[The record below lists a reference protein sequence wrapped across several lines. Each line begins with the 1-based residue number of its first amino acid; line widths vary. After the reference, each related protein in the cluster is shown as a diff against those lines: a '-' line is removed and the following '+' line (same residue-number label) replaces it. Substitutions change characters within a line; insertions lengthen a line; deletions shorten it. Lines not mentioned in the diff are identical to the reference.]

1 MSLQSIISVDKK
13 FQTSVNLEY
22 DINNV
27 DKITGYIPT
36 EQSVAVMDKFLRG
49 IYYPSSAKRANVLV
63 GPYGR
68 GKSHL
73 LLVLS
78 AILSLDVVSEDK
90 KKVNKVLKDLT
101 KKISRINE
109 QTGVLIESLLNS
121 NTRLLP
127 VLVNSNGV
135 DISQNLILALRDAL
149 ERAGILDLL
158 PTTHFDAAIEV
169 LTMWKKDYP
178 KAFSTFVSELKSR
191 KIEPTLFALNL
202 EKYDLEAYNTFCEI
216 YPKIAA
222 GTKFNPYSNTDVI
235 KLYQAVNH
243 ALKESTAFSGMF
255 IIFDEFSKF
264 VEANLDKSRMANF
277 KVIQDLA
284 EASDRE
290 SNPQMHF
297 TCVTH
302 KALLDYS
309 ASDSFKTVEGRFGNI
324 NFVASSEQSYELIAN
339 AIIKKP
345 EFLQFKE
352 ANKEN
357 FNNLINLSSIGIFSD
372 IEKLAY
378 GFFPIAP
385 VTAYALLRVSE
396 KVGQNERTVFTF
408 LAQDEKGTFVEF
420 IKNNDGFSLMTVDA
434 VFDYFQDLFKKS
446 LFNETVHSMWA
457 KANSALYQV
466 EDANAHKVIKAL
478 SIIGIV
484 GDEKFRPVSTH
495 IKAALNFKDKEFDK
509 AIKLLKE
516 KSIVAQRE
524 SSEFVLLTA
533 NGVDVQNSVNNFVNS
548 KAVKMNRCEYL
559 NKLLE
564 TKYLMPRQYND
575 EYSMIRYFQVE
586 FMEAEDLIRT
596 KNWLQLFEG
605 VNADGLILNI
615 LFSNKLCSAEV
626 IEKIKE
632 FAGQQQIIACVPE
645 TEELFDDII
654 IKQLSAVA
662 ELKHSDVAK
671 GDKHYLEEL
680 EVYEEDAEKRLS
692 KYIDELYSA
701 TSPKSHFY
709 NCDGEIP
716 DIRKQINLNKVISRI
731 CSQKYGKAPK
741 INNEMINKNNLSS
754 PIRKA
759 RELVVNHILESSEQT
774 TLPCMEGFGSEVS
787 VFNSVFVATG
797 LNQTLMVADEGLKA
811 VLSEIETFVKN
822 AETKKQKFS
831 NLFDTLSSA
840 PYGVRKGIIPM
851 LIAYVLRPYKES
863 VVLYYGKNE
872 VELSADII
880 CSIIDV
886 NGIDYQILLESG
898 TQKKDESIA
907 ELLDVFAQYADT
919 QSKSINKI
927 YNVVKLMQNWM
938 RSLPEYT
945 KRCESICENGLFI
958 QLSLE
963 ELNFKKE
970 LLKFEINAREFLFE
984 YVFKNNSKAELKHA
998 IEKVKLL
1005 KSRLD
1010 NHISNVKDY
1019 LILETKKI
1027 FGDRSTGTLASA
1039 ILDWKQKLD
1048 DKTKKRMFD
1057 TKTNQILGY
1066 LLSINNYDDVKLIE
1080 ELSKCVTGINLAD
1093 WNNSMIDKY
1102 KEMLSSAILAINE
1115 FNVSSDDEEGANG
1128 IEVVINGEK
1137 ISKTFAS
1144 VKTTPMG
1151 MTVKNNI
1158 ESVFEEYGDSISS
1171 DEKLSILLNVIKTLI
1186 N

>member
-22 DINNV
+22 DINNI

-49 IYYPSSAKRANVLV
+49 VFYPSTTKRANVLV

-78 AILSLDVVSEDK
+78 SILSLDIVAEDK
-90 KKVNKVLKDLT
+90 KKAKKVLKDLA
-101 KKISRINE
+101 KKIARINE
-109 QTGVLIESLLNS
+109 QTGLLVESLLNS

-127 VLVNSNGV
+127 ILVNSNGV

-169 LTMWKKDYP
+169 LNMWKTDYP
-178 KAFSTFVSELKSR
+178 KAYSTFVNELKTK
-191 KIEPTLFALNL
+191 KIEPSLFALNL
-202 EKYDLEAYNTFCEI
+202 EKYDLETYNIFCEI

-222 GTKFNPYSNTDVI
+222 GTKFNPYSNTDVV

-243 ALKESTAFSGMF
+243 ALKESTGFSGVF

-284 EASDRE
+284 EAADRE

-309 ASDSFKTVEGRFGNI
+309 SSDSFKTVEGRFGNI

-345 EFLQFKE
+345 EFSQFKE
-352 ANKEN
+352 ANKKKFE
-357 FNNLINLSSIGIFSD
+357 NLINLSSIGIFSD

-408 LAQDEKGTFVEF
+408 LAQDEKGTFVDF
-420 IKNNDGFSLMTVDA
+420 IKNNDGFALMTVDS
-434 VFDYFQDLFKKS
+434 VFDYFQDFFKKS

-457 KANSALYQV
+457 KASSALYQV
-466 EDANAHKVIKAL
+466 VDENARKIIKTL

-495 IKAALNFKDKEFDK
+495 IKASLNFSDKQFDD
-509 AIKLLKE
+509 AIKLLQE

-533 NGVDVQNSVNNFVNS
+533 NGVDVQNNVNNIVNS
-548 KAVKMNRCEYL
+548 KTIKVNRCEYL
-559 NKLLE
+559 NRLLE

-575 EYSMIRYFQVE
+575 EYSMIRYFQVK
-586 FMEAEDLIRT
+586 FIEAEDLIRT

-605 VNADGLILNI
+605 INADGLILNV
-615 LFSNKLCSAEV
+615 LFSNQLCAERV
-626 IEKIKE
+626 VQKIKE

-645 TEELFDDII
+645 TDELFNDII

-662 ELKHSDVAK
+662 ELKNSEVAR

-692 KYIDELYSA
+692 KYINDLYNIA
-701 TSPKSHFY
+701 SPNNHFY
-709 NCDGEIP
+709 NCDGEILE
-716 DIRKQINLNKVISRI
+716 IRKQINLNKVISRI

-754 PIRKA
+754 QIKKA

-774 TLPCMEGFGSEVS
+774 QIVGMEGFGPEVS
-787 VFNSVFVATG
+787 IFNSVFVATG
-797 LNQTLMVADEGLKA
+797 LNQTLQVDDEGLKL
-811 VLSEIETFVKN
+811 VLGEIEAFIKN
-822 AETKKQKFS
+822 AETKKQNFS
-831 NLFDTLSSA
+831 NLFETLSSA

-851 LIAYVLRPYKES
+851 LIAYVLRPYKQS

-880 CSIIDV
+880 CSIIDA
-886 NGIDYQILLESG
+886 NGKDYQILLESG
-898 TQKKDESIA
+898 TQRRDESIA
-907 ELLDVFAQYADT
+907 ELLEIFAQYADT
-919 QSKSINKI
+919 QSKSINII

-938 RSLPEYT
+938 RALPEYT
-945 KRCESICENGLFI
+945 KRCENICENGEFI
-958 QLSLE
+958 ALTLDE
-963 ELNFKKE
+963 VNFKKE
-970 LLKFEINAREFLFE
+970 LLKFEINSREFLFE
-984 YVFKNNSKAELKHA
+984 YIFKNNSKLELKKA
-998 IEKVKLL
+998 VERIKLF

-1010 NHISNVKDY
+1010 NHISNIKAY

-1027 FGDRSTGTLASA
+1027 FGDKSEGTLSSA
-1039 ILDWKQKLD
+1039 IIDWKQKLAD
-1048 DKTKKRMFD
+1048 RTKKRMFD
-1057 TKTNQILGY
+1057 AKTNQILSY
-1066 LLSINNYDDVKLIE
+1066 LLSVSNYDDIKLIE
-1080 ELSKCVTGINLAD
+1080 ELSKCVVGMNLAD
-1093 WNNSMIDKY
+1093 WNNSSLEKY
-1102 KEMLSSAILAINE
+1102 KEVISSVIFTINA
-1115 FNVSSDDEEGANG
+1115 FNASSEDETGDNG

-1151 MTVKNNI
+1151 MTVMNNI
-1158 ESVFEEYGDSISS
+1158 EAVFEEYGDSISS
-1171 DEKLSILLNVIKTLI
+1171 DEKLSILLNIIKTLI

>member
-49 IYYPSSAKRANVLV
+49 VYYASSQRANVLV

-73 LLVLS
+73 LLILS
-78 AILSLDVVSEDK
+78 SILSLDLVAEDK
-90 KKVNKVLKDLT
+90 KKAKKVLKDLAN
-101 KKISRINE
+101 KIGRINE
-109 QTGVLIESLLNS
+109 QTGVLVESILSS

-127 VLVNSNGV
+127 ILVNSNGV

-158 PTTHFDAAIEV
+158 PTTHFDAAISV
-169 LTMWKKDYP
+169 LTMWKNEYP
-178 KAFSTFVSELKSR
+178 EAFSTFVNELKAR
-191 KIEPTLFALNL
+191 KIDFSLHELNL
-202 EKYDLEAYNTFCEI
+202 KKYDLEAYNIFCEI

-222 GTKFNPYSNTDVI
+222 GTKFNPYSNTDVV

-243 ALKESTAFSGMF
+243 ALKESTPFSGIF

-284 EASDRE
+284 EAADRE

-345 EFLQFKE
+345 EFSKFK
-352 ANKEN
+352 AEN
-357 FNNLINLSSIGIFSD
+357 EGNFKNLINLSSIGIFSD

-408 LAQDEKGTFVEF
+408 LAQDEKGTFVDF
-420 IKNNDGFSLMTVDA
+420 IKNNDGFSLMTVDS

-457 KANSALYQV
+457 KANSALYQI
-466 EDANAHKVIKAL
+466 EDANARKIIKAL

-495 IKAALNFKDKEFDK
+495 IKAALNFNDKEFDS

-533 NGVDVQNSVNNFVNS
+533 NGVDIQNSVNDIVNG
-548 KAVKMNRCEYL
+548 KAIKFNRCDYL
-559 NKLLE
+559 NKIIE

-575 EYSMIRYFQVE
+575 EFSMIRYFQVK
-586 FMEAEDLIRT
+586 FIEAEDLLKT

-605 VNADGLILNI
+605 VNADGLILNV
-615 LFSNKLCSAEV
+615 LFSNQLCAEKV
-626 IEKIKE
+626 IAKIKE
-632 FAGQQQIIACVPE
+632 YAGQQQIIACIPKVE
-645 TEELFDDII
+645 KLFDDII

-662 ELKHSDVAK
+662 ELKNSDVAK
-671 GDKHYLEEL
+671 ADKHYLEEL

-692 KYIDELYSA
+692 KYVNELYSA
-701 TSPKSHFY
+701 ASPNSHFY
-709 NCDGEIP
+709 NCDGELQ

-741 INNEMINKNNLSS
+741 INNEMINKNVLSS
-754 PIRKA
+754 QIKKA
-759 RELVVNHILESSEQT
+759 RELVVDHVLDSSEQT
-774 TLPCMEGFGSEVS
+774 ILSGMEGFGPEVS
-787 VFNSVFVATG
+787 IFNSVFVATG
-797 LNQTLMVADEGLKA
+797 LNQTLLIEDEGLKA
-811 VLSEIETFVKN
+811 VLSEIETFIKS
-822 AETKKQKFS
+822 AEAKKQNFS
-831 NLFDTLSSA
+831 TLFDTLSSA

-872 VELSADII
+872 VELSAEII
-880 CSIIDV
+880 CSIIDA
-886 NGIDYQILLESG
+886 NGKDYQILLGNG
-898 TQKKDESIA
+898 TQKKDESVA
-907 ELLDVFAQYADT
+907 ELIEIFSQYADT

-927 YNVVKLMQNWM
+927 YNAVKLMQNWI

-945 KRCESICENGLFI
+945 KRCEKICENGIFI
-958 QLSLE
+958 ELTQE

-970 LLKFEINAREFLFE
+970 LLKFEINSREFLFE
-984 YVFKNNSKAELKHA
+984 HVFKNNSKAELKKA
-998 IEKVKLL
+998 IDKVKVL
-1005 KSRLD
+1005 KNRLD
-1010 NHISNVKDY
+1010 NHISNIKTY
-1019 LILETKKI
+1019 LICETKKI
-1027 FGDRSTGTLASA
+1027 FGDKSEGTLSSA
-1039 ILDWKQKLD
+1039 ILDWKQKLAE
-1048 DKTKKRMFD
+1048 KTKRRMFD

-1066 LLSINNYDDVKLIE
+1066 LLSINAYDDVKLIE
-1080 ELSKCVTGINLAD
+1080 ELSKCVIGINLAD
-1093 WNNSMIDKY
+1093 WSNSTIEKY
-1102 KEMLSSAILAINE
+1102 KEILSTAILNINA
-1115 FNVSSDDEEGANG
+1115 FNNSSDDEEGANG

-1144 VKTTPMG
+1144 VKTTPIG
-1151 MTVKNNI
+1151 MTVMNNI
-1158 ESVFEEYGDSISS
+1158 EAVFEDYGDSISS